1 MIVSRKYIQ
10 RALCFISIIIII
22 FIVQATA
29 VFADR
34 NITVTGC
41 IDFMHDS
48 GVRIGADSVTVEIK
62 DRDIDFNDDLA
73 TTRTDGNGCFTTSF
87 TWEECYFCENDP
99 DIYY

>member
-1 MIVSRKYIQ
+1 MRFSRRYMHK
-10 RALCFISIIIII
+10 ALFSISIIIII

-41 IDFMHDS
+41 IEFMNDR
-48 GVRIGADSVTVEIK
+48 GVPIRADSVTVEIK

-73 TTRTDGNGCFTTSF
+73 TTRTDENGCFTTSF
-87 TWEECYFCENDP
+87 TW
-99 DIYY
+99 

>member
-1 MIVSRKYIQ
+1 MHK
-10 RALCFISIIIII
+10 ALFFISIIIII

-73 TTRTDGNGCFTTSF
+73 
-87 TWEECYFCENDP
+87 
-99 DIYY
+99 